1 MNKALIKKVFTGG
14 QVRNFFKFLIDL
26 CFIALAW
33 YIAFVLR
40 FDAAIPQEYIKV
52 MLTSSP
58 VVIAVYSFVFFLFG
72 NYKGLWRYS
81 SVQDLFL
88 ILCGNTIAIVAVYLI
103 IEFLLHVDIPRSI
116 LMIHW
121 LLVIIS
127 LGALRFLFR
136 IAFFNLFSPGKK
148 RKRLLIIGA
157 GNSGEMI
164 ARQLSRERHLG
175 YKPIAFVDDDSGRRG
190 LRIHGIPVVG
200 SLDKI
205 PAVVKKRLIDE
216 IIIAAPSATAP
227 QMRRIVDLC
236 QRANIPYK
244 TLPGPKELMAGHVS
258 VQKVRKVRIEDLLER
273 TPTPPDYS
281 YLHDYFSDRSVL
293 VTGAAGSIGSE
304 LCRQLAHLRPKYVI
318 MLDQAESDLYDLQQ
332 ELRSL
337 NLINDCKVSI
347 VADVI
352 NHDKMKLIC
361 AKYKPDVVFHAA
373 AYKHVPLM
381 QSHPEEA
388 VMNNVWGTMSVSRA
402 AEAAGAQKFINIS
415 TDKAVDPTSVMGATK
430 RISELFCVSRNGDC
444 DMKHMV
450 VRFGNVLGSQ
460 GSVIPLFQQQ
470 IRNGGPVTITSKEVS
485 RFFMTIPEAVELVL
499 HAGVIGDGGEIF
511 ILDMGEPIKIYD
523 MARHL
528 IALSGFEPE
537 KDIKIRIIGLRPGE
551 KLHEKLWAEN
561 ELPQKTV
568 HPKIFKLSNGLK
580 NPACISSHDL
590 NHLINIAKHGETDKV
605 ISLLKKLVQY
615 PL

>member
-1 MNKALIKKVFTGG
+1 MNKTLIKKIFSRG
-14 QVRNFFKFLIDL
+14 QVRNVSKFFLDL
-26 CFIALAW
+26 CFIALAY
-33 YIAFVLR
+33 YIAFILR
-40 FDAAIPQEYIKV
+40 FDASIPNDYSQA
-52 MLTSSP
+52 MLASFP
-58 VVIAVYSFVFFLFG
+58 VVVVVYSFVFFLFG

-88 ILCGNTIAIVAVYLI
+88 IFCGNTIAIVAIYFIIKYL
-103 IEFLLHVDIPRSI
+103 LDLTIPRSI

-121 LLVIIS
+121 LLVIIL
-127 LGALRFLFR
+127 LGSLRFLFR
-136 IAFFNLFSPGKK
+136 IAFFNLFSSSKK

-164 ARQLSRERHLG
+164 ARQLNRETHLG
-175 YKPIAFVDDDSGRRG
+175 YRPIAFVDDDNGRQG

-205 PAVVKKRLIDE
+205 PAVVKKKLIDE

-227 QMRRIVDLC
+227 QMRRIVNLC
-236 QRANIPYK
+236 QKAGVPYK
-244 TLPGPKELMAGHVS
+244 TLPGPKELVAGHVS
-258 VQKVRKVRIEDLLER
+258 VQKVREVRIEDLLER

-281 YLHDYFSDRSVL
+281 YLHDYFSERSVL

-304 LCRQLAHLRPKYVI
+304 LCRQLARLRPRYLI
-318 MLDQAESDLYDLQQ
+318 LLDQAESDLYELQQ
-332 ELRSL
+332 ELRSM
-337 NLINDCKVSI
+337 NLISDRKVSV
-347 VADVI
+347 VADI
-352 NHDKMKLIC
+352 TNHEKMKLIC
-361 AKYKPDVVFHAA
+361 TKYKPDVVFHAA

-381 QSHPEEA
+381 QTHPEEA
-388 VMNNVWGTMSVSRA
+388 VINNVWGTVSVSRA

-415 TDKAVDPTSVMGATK
+415 TDKAVEPSSVMGATK
-430 RISELFCVSRNGDC
+430 RISELFCVSRNGGSSL
-444 DMKHMV
+444 KHLV

-470 IRNGGPVTITSKEVS
+470 IRNGGPITITSREVS

-499 HAGVIGDGGEIF
+499 HAGVIGEGGEVF

-537 KDIKIRIIGLRPGE
+537 KDIKIRIVGLRPGE
-551 KLHEKLWAEN
+551 KLHEQLWAEH

-568 HPKIFKLSNGLK
+568 HPKILKLSNGLK
-580 NPACISSHDL
+580 NPGCISSHDL
-590 NHLINIAKHGETDKV
+590 NHLIDIAKHGEADKV
-605 ISLLKKLVQY
+605 IPLLNKLVQY